1 MNDQKPS
8 AADLALFR
16 RVMGSFATGVTVI
29 TTKTHGEVRGMTV
42 NAFMSGSLEPP
53 LCVISVAH
61 TARMHAFLKESG
73 HFGVSILARGQE
85 RLSAHFGGRPD
96 ANLQPAFRHV
106 GGTPVLADAAATIVA
121 TIVGHHECGDHTI
134 FIGAITE
141 LAAHG
146 GTPLVVHGGRY
157 ASLTSSGDPTIVP
170 VTDFW

>member
-1 MNDQKPS
+1 MND
-8 AADLALFR
+8 ALELDIDPRQFR
-16 RVMGSFATGVTVI
+16 RVMGRFATGVTVI
-29 TTKTHGEVRGMTV
+29 SASDGDEVRGMTA

-53 LCVISVAH
+53 LCVISVAKA
-61 TARMHAFLKESG
+61 ARMHAFLKEAG

-96 ANLQPAFRHV
+96 ADLQPAFRHI
-106 GGTPVLADAAATIVA
+106 GHTPVLADAAATITA
-121 TIVGHHECGDHTI
+121 TIVGSHECGDHSI

-157 ASLTSSGDPTIVP
+157 ASLSYSGDPILVP